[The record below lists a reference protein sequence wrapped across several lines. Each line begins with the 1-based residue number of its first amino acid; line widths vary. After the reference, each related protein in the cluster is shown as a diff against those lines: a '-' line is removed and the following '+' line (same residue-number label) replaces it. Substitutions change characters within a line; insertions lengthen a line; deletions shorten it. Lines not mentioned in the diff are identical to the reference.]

1 MRVQLWLEQ
10 GGVGP
15 AGRRFPEGPRP
26 ETAATSPSFAV
37 IFSRRRSRPRTV

>member
-10 GGVGP
+10 GGAGP
-15 AGRRFPEGPRP
+15 AGPGFREGSGP

-37 IFSRRRSRPRTV
+37 IFSRLRSRPRTV